1 MGSHEKHLKRHACD
15 ITFFSLHVPSADFD
29 ADNVDKNFV
38 GTFRRLSAA
47 FEAMEAAER
56 EANEN
61 SSDDEVELRNDDDEE
76 DLDLIQ
82 LGEEGEFSD

>member
-1 MGSHEKHLKRHACD
+1 LADSRPLTLFYINFQSFGSLN
-15 ITFFSLHVPSADFD
+15 VPGVDFNVE
-29 ADNVDKNFV
+29 NVDKNFV

-61 SSDDEVELRNDDDEE
+61 SSDDEVRKKSE
-76 DLDLIQ
+76 I
-82 LGEEGEFSD
+82 S

>member
-1 MGSHEKHLKRHACD
+1 LRIQDHSLYFILISELSGSLN
-15 ITFFSLHVPSADFD
+15 VPGVDFNVE
-29 ADNVDKNFV
+29 NVDKNFV

-61 SSDDEVELRNDDDEE
+61 SSDDEVKKCLK
-76 DLDLIQ
+76 
-82 LGEEGEFSD
+82 